1 MKKITLLA
9 ATFILLLSNVAV
21 AADAVR
27 TTWLG
32 NLAVEGYDPVAYF
45 TENAAVKGSK
55 EFQWE
60 WMDANWR
67 FSSEENLNAFK
78 LEPEKYAPQYG
89 GYCAWAVSNNYTAGI
104 DPEQFTVL
112 DGKLYLNYNAEVQT
126 MWTAERGER
135 IKLADE
141 YWPGLIDE

>member
-60 WMDANWR
+60 WMEANWR

-126 MWTAERGER
+126 MWTAERDER